1 MKKIAAITM
10 ARNDA
15 FFLKKWV
22 SYYGKELGRENLYI
36 YLDGLDQENPPES
49 EGVNITKVEKIKGQ
63 VVSAEKARLKFLSD
77 RAAELLTDYD
87 LIIGCDA
94 DEFLI
99 VDPKLEMSLRA
110 YLSTLNIKSSAS
122 GLGLDVGQNLNE
134 EAPIVEDENFLS
146 QRSYA
151 FASTRYTK
159 PVVVAQPLTW
169 GAGFHRTKNHNYK
182 IDKNLYLFH
191 FGSFDNKMF
200 LSRVKDKEKLNAGW
214 GKHLEQRYRTIRL
227 VNEKKGKDGDKFLPI
242 ARFLQ
247 TIIRHPFAWL
257 RPYMYYWKLIVRI
270 PERFE
275 KTV

>member
-1 MKKIAAITM
+1 MKRICAITM
-10 ARNDA
+10 ARNDN
-15 FFLKKWV
+15 FFLEKWI
-22 SYYGKELGRENLYI
+22 SYYGKQLGEENLYI
-36 YLDGLDQENPPES
+36 FLDGKDQQIPSNA
-49 EGVNITKVEKIKGQ
+49 GRANITLCEHKEEEMTRGDRTRIAFLNEQ
-63 VVSAEKARLKFLSD
+63 SQALLK
-77 RAAELLTDYD
+77 TYD
-87 LIIGCDA
+87 LVIGGDA
-94 DEFLI
+94 DEYLV
-99 VDPKLEMSLRA
+99 VDPKTNCTLKE
-110 YLSTLNIKSSAS
+110 YLSKIKIKNSVS
-122 GLGLDVGQNLNE
+122 GLGMDVGHHLKE
-134 EAPIVEDENFLS
+134 EADINPNEPYLS
-146 QRSYA
+146 QRHYA
-151 FASTRYTK
+151 LLDSQYTK
-159 PVVVAQPLTW
+159 PVVKARPILW